1 MSRLGARISIL
12 LTLAILFVVGAATF
26 LVLQMVGPPRHP
38 DADIRR
44 AAELALVARAV
55 ERLGP
60 DERARLIAGGAL
72 SITAEPPAGR
82 EIPPASRELARN
94 LLREGVSGDSRV
106 LAPEQGGPP
115 AFALKLPDGQ
125 WLSLT
130 SGPPPPDRRAWAV
143 FASWMGLIA
152 IGTAA
157 VVVFAVMRATRPLAM
172 LERAVAAVGPDGEFA
187 ELPETGPP
195 EVKSTA
201 RAINM
206 LSSRLKSAMESRM
219 RLVAAAGHDLRTP
232 MTRMRLRAEFIPQD
246 EDRERWLADLEEL
259 DRIADSAI
267 RLVREEVDPDARQ
280 PTRIDAIMR
289 EVVAEMIEIRLP
301 IEITRTTAVEALV
314 RPHAMKRALRNL
326 ALNAA
331 THGVSAQVSVDLS
344 AGKAVVAI
352 EDAGP
357 GIPPDL
363 LERAFEPFFRVD
375 PARHSALPGAGLGL
389 AIAKEIVGR
398 NGGTL
403 SIANR
408 PGRGLVQVVSLPA
421 IRNDG

>member
-1 MSRLGARISIL
+1 MSGLGARISIL
-12 LTLAILFVVGAATF
+12 LTLAILFVVGVATF
-26 LVLQMVGPPRHP
+26 LMLQMVGPPRHP
-38 DADIRR
+38 GAEARR
-44 AAELALVARAV
+44 AAELALVSRAV

-60 DERARLIAGGAL
+60 EDRARLVSGGAL
-72 SITAEPPAGR
+72 SITDRPPEGR
-82 EIPPASRELARN
+82 EIPPASRELALA
-94 LLREGVSGDSRV
+94 LLRQGVSGDSIV
-106 LAPEQGGPP
+106 IGPAEGGPP
-115 AFALKLPDGQ
+115 TYAMKLSDGQ
-125 WLSLT
+125 WLTLEA
-130 SGPPPPDRRAWAV
+130 GAPPPDRRAWLV
-143 FASWMGLIA
+143 FASWMGLIT

-280 PTRIDAIMR
+280 PTRMDLMMR

-301 IEITRTTAVEALV
+301 IEITRTTPVEALV

-326 ALNAA
+326 ARNAA

-344 AGKAVVAI
+344 GGMAVVAI
-352 EDAGP
+352 EDTGP

-375 PARHSALPGAGLGL
+375 PARQSALPGAGLGL
-389 AIAKEIVGR
+389 AIAKEIVDR
-398 NGGTL
+398 NGGVLT
-403 SIANR
+403 IANR
-408 PGRGLVQVVSLPA
+408 PGRGLVQVVRLPA
-421 IRNDG
+421 AAVDS